1 MNHHLIKHGDGVRD
15 IALTVDDS
23 NAVYDYAIKNGAAS
37 IKPPTKLEDKDGHV
51 IVSTIK
57 TYGDTTHTFVE
68 RKNYKGLFMPGYQ
81 PHYHNEAFNQKFPPV
96 KFEKVDHI
104 VGNQPDLQ
112 MEKAVEFYEKCLGF
126 HRFWSVDDKTLHTEY
141 SSLRS
146 IVVADYDENIKMP
159 IN

>member
-23 NAVYDYAIKNGAAS
+23 NAVYDYAIKNGATS

-81 PHYHNEAFNQKFPPV
+81 PHYHN
-96 KFEKVDHI
+96 
-104 VGNQPDLQ
+104 
-112 MEKAVEFYEKCLGF
+112 
-126 HRFWSVDDKTLHTEY
+126 
-141 SSLRS
+141 
-146 IVVADYDENIKMP
+146 
-159 IN
+159 